1 MGRGPYR
8 PSNQPVS
15 VSSVPTIGTTTNP
28 YMDATIGAI
37 TNPGMAGPSMDGA
50 MSMPAPGVPGV
61 AGGSY
66 KPGSDQ
72 PMDNLMAGA
81 TLGGGTPGGSSSS
94 RGGYDPKLLEQFDA
108 IGKQNGRQWR
118 DDEYAQWL
126 GPNGYLMKDDINGQG
141 AKIGAWSGG
150 EIDPYWQWRI
160 GTHARGDYNGD
171 NPAELGA
178 GDANMNKGK
187 AGASTGGQSAF
198 GTGGI
203 DSLLSGDP
211 MARIQEALGKI
222 NGQGQVNLDAL
233 LKQLQGV

>member
-8 PSNQPVS
+8 PSNQSVS
-15 VSSVPTIGTTTNP
+15 VQSTPYTDRPDFGNKNP

-37 TNPGMAGPSMDGA
+37 TNPGMAGPTNTMERVDDGTIT
-50 MSMPAPGVPGV
+50 GIN
-61 AGGSY
+61 GGSY

-72 PMDNLMAGA
+72 SSTPLLGG
-81 TLGGGTPGGSSSS
+81 LGGGASSGSSS
-94 RGGYDPKLLEQFDA
+94 RGGYDQKLLDQFDA
-108 IGKQNGRQWR
+108 IGKKNGRTWR

-178 GDANMNKGK
+178 GDANTNKGK
-187 AGASTGGQSAF
+187 GNQANAAMTATAGTDG
-198 GTGGI
+198 
-203 DSLLSGDP
+203 LLSGDP
-211 MARIQEALGKI
+211 FARIQDALGKV

-233 LKQLQGV
+233 LKQLGA

>member
-15 VSSVPTIGTTTNP
+15 VQSAPDPTPNP

-37 TNPGMAGPSMDGA
+37 TNPGVAGPTMN
-50 MSMPAPGVPGV
+50 MPAP
-61 AGGSY
+61 
-66 KPGSDQ
+66 D
-72 PMDNLMAGA
+72 GA
-81 TLGGGTPGGSSSS
+81 TAAPASTN
-94 RGGYDPKLLEQFDA
+94 GGYDAGLMAQFDA
-108 IGKQNGRQWR
+108 IGKQNGRTWR
-118 DDEYAQWL
+118 PDEYAQWL
-126 GPNGYLMKDDINGQG
+126 GPSGYLSKDDINGSGEAIKAWTPG
-141 AKIGAWSGG
+141 A

-187 AGASTGGQSAF
+187 GNQANAAMTATAGT
-198 GTGGI
+198 

-211 MARIQEALGKI
+211 FARIQDALGKV

-233 LKQLQGV
+233 LRQLQGV